1 VLGHERFEEFAA
13 LDAIGQLPDS
23 ERAELQ
29 HHLEGCTRCSTSRS
43 EFADIVER
51 ELPIVMSCRDG
62 LFRRLGFFRA
72 NHDYR
77 KRFFARARAQ
87 GVQFSSEMEKGIPI
101 FKVPAWGL
109 PWRRSALVAAAA
121 LLLVA
126 GSVSWLGRT
135 KSGKPTVTTSAESNS
150 ALAHEIEQ
158 LVASN
163 RSLATRLAETTESNR
178 FVAARIA
185 QLKKEQTESQ
195 GREIS
200 LQRALQDA
208 QKLQIT
214 LKLQLKDATAQS
226 ANLQLSGQEDARLV
240 TELRN
245 ELETSRASQT
255 QSEARL
261 AIQQDRIRELSEKLD
276 AQTMIVERERRLL
289 AAGKEIR
296 DLMGARNLHIIDV
309 FDVDGNG
316 ATRGRF
322 GRVFYTEG
330 KSLIF
335 YAFELGTERMS
346 AYHSFQ
352 AWGWR
357 EPARQT
363 VQSLGIFNA
372 DDTSQ
377 SRWVLKF
384 DDPAVLAQIDSV
396 FVTVEPAGGSR
407 RPTGEK
413 LLSAYLNGQANHP

>member
-1 VLGHERFEEFAA
+1 
-13 LDAIGQLPDS
+13 
-23 ERAELQ
+23 
-29 HHLEGCTRCSTSRS
+29 
-43 EFADIVER
+43 
-51 ELPIVMSCRDG
+51 
-62 LFRRLGFFRA
+62 
-72 NHDYR
+72 
-77 KRFFARARAQ
+77 
-87 GVQFSSEMEKGIPI
+87 MEKGTPI

-150 ALAHEIEQ
+150 ALAHEFEQ

>member
-1 VLGHERFEEFAA
+1 MLGHERFEELAA

-23 ERAELQ
+23 EHAELQ
-29 HHLEGCTRCSTSRS
+29 NHLEGCTRCRTSRS
-43 EFADIVER
+43 EFADIIER
-51 ELPIVMSCRDG
+51 ELPIVMSGRDG
-62 LFRRLGFFRA
+62 LFRRFGFLRA
-72 NHDYR
+72 NPDYR
-77 KRFFARARAQ
+77 KRFFARARAR

-101 FKVPAWGL
+101 FNVPRWEL
-109 PWRRSALVAAAA
+109 PWRRWALVPAAA

-126 GSVSWLGRT
+126 GSVSWFGRT
-135 KSGKPTVTTSAESNS
+135 KSGKPTVTTRAKSNS

-158 LVASN
+158 LVTSN
-163 RSLATRLAETTESNR
+163 RDLRSQLAENTESNR
-178 FVAARIA
+178 FNTARIA
-185 QLKKEQTESQ
+185 QLRKEQNESQ

-200 LQRALQDA
+200 LQRTLKDA

-226 ANLQLSGQEDARLV
+226 ADLQVRGQEDARLV
-240 TELRN
+240 AELRN
-245 ELETSRASQT
+245 DLEQSRASHT